1 MTPPKGA
8 FDQPDT
14 VMALRLRVVSE
25 HRRSLGERSTVVF
38 GVTGGSI
45 GRSADNDWVLP
56 DNHRYISSRHARIVF
71 QRGAWALEDLST
83 NGVYVNDRDEPVGRG
98 NPYALKD
105 GDLVRLGEYEI
116 LVTVDAATDFPP
128 DPSAIVALDILGGKH
143 SEFVSTDRDIGAS
156 LNMQT
161 LLSDSSAS
169 DSFRAVNAFGQAV
182 AAPFNGGRTTFVEDP
197 AVAAARRLARLAHAV
212 RKQEAAAQPATPAAP
227 VTDLP
232 SGLVAFCRGAGIDVT
247 QLPAEAQNRMLQL
260 AGQLLRESLLG
271 LKDLDRFQQQERDRY
286 RIYTPA
292 PSGETYSLERGGIDD
307 LLTALLAN
315 HDSRR
320 NDPVQWLR
328 DRFQAAKRHEQS
340 DAAAMRS
347 AFLEFIER
355 LKPSEL
361 EARFERALTRGKPGA
376 PTPAQYWDLYADFY
390 RSLTEMPADQL
401 PHLFVEAFA
410 RAFSDAMTRDKAS
423 S

>member
-1 MTPPKGA
+1 
-8 FDQPDT
+8 
-14 VMALRLRVVSE
+14 MALRLRVVSE
-25 HRRSLGERSTVVF
+25 HRRSLGERSTIVF

-56 DNHRYISSRHARIVF
+56 DSHRYISSRHARVLF
-71 QRGAWALEDLST
+71 QQGAWVLEDLST
-83 NGVYVNDRDEPVGRG
+83 NGIYVNDRDDPIGRG
-98 NPYALKD
+98 TPYALKD

-128 DPSAIVALDILGGKH
+128 DASALVALDILGGKH
-143 SEFVSTDRDIGAS
+143 SQFASTDRDIGAS
-156 LNMQT
+156 LNMNA

-182 AAPFNGGRTTFVEDP
+182 ATPFNGGRTTFVEDP
-197 AVAAARRLARLAHAV
+197 AAAAARRLSRLARAV
-212 RKQEAAAQPATPAAP
+212 RSQEAAPAPQQPAPSAA
-227 VTDLP
+227 VVDLP
-232 SGLVAFCRGAGIDVT
+232 SGLAAFCRGAGIDMT
-247 QLPAEAQNRMLQL
+247 QLPADAQNRMLQL
-260 AGQLLRESLLG
+260 AGQLLREALLG

-292 PSGETYSLERGGIDD
+292 TAQGEAYALERGGIDD

-328 DRFQAAKRHEQS
+328 DRFQAAKRHEQA
-340 DAAAMRS
+340 DAAAMRT
-347 AFLEFIER
+347 AFVDFIEQ
-355 LKPSEL
+355 LKPAEL
-361 EARFERALTRGKPGA
+361 EARFERALRRGKPGS
-376 PTPAQYWDLYADFY
+376 PSREQYWDLYADFY

-410 RAFSDAMTRDKAS
+410 RAFSETMTREKS
-423 S
+423 SA